1 MDYSQQ
7 ATPAAGTAVRKPTAI
22 DRLNDTLGSII
33 SSLSEATHLFRTA
46 PLAKPL
52 RGCRASTPPWCGYG
66 IKSTGSN
73 KSSWE
78 KWHGKADRQSSP
90 GNLFP

>member
-7 ATPAAGTAVRKPTAI
+7 A
-22 DRLNDTLGSII
+22 
-33 SSLSEATHLFRTA
+33 
-46 PLAKPL
+46 
-52 RGCRASTPPWCGYG
+52 TPPWCGYG